1 MKESF
6 WRSKKTKLKSLQ
18 LSPLNYKIE
27 RPPFSLFQIKIY
39 CKMILIET
47 QDMGIEP
54 SKMEEQ
60 IQKFTW

>member
-1 MKESF
+1 M
-6 WRSKKTKLKSLQ
+6 RSKKTKPKSLQ

-27 RPPFSLFQIKIY
+27 RPPCSLFQIKIY
-39 CKMILIET
+39 CKICYLLRP

-60 IQKFTW
+60 IQKFTQ